1 MGGHGRSKYAT
12 RCCTTADHTFQQCIL
27 GFKFAVQNLSCAC
40 RRHRPR
46 VKPRDLETRMNNR
59 KHPKKQSQEKGIF
72 REKMWEWCATC
83 ATQHSVQFESF
94 NLALS
99 LCTLMDVETQS
110 LQSSGK
116 RVSVYCPVDPGN
128 AGPSQ
133 IGREKL
139 SRRDLSFRCRY
150 AQFFYKLPNLVG
162 FKSPILLYQ
171 IAAGAI
177 SKVVVIQ
184 QPG

>member
-99 LCTLMDVETQS
+99 LCTLMDIETQS

-128 AGPSQ
+128 ASPFQ
-133 IGREKL
+133 IVINEADHAVKIKFINYIAL
-139 SRRDLSFRCRY
+139 WVINDI
-150 AQFFYKLPNLVG
+150 
-162 FKSPILLYQ
+162 FKYQVILRANYMVLDTLF
-171 IAAGAI
+171 
-177 SKVVVIQ
+177 
-184 QPG
+184 